1 MIEESQYCGDVMVK
15 HFNKELVMPKEDNE
29 DFENS
34 TSCWIIVMSLQ
45 NIEALHIEIV
55 ISMLN

>member
-1 MIEESQYCGDVMVK
+1 MVK

-34 TSCWIIVMSLQ
+34 TSCWIIVISLQ